1 MKQPPKLRLPQGGG
15 QCPSGG
21 RAGTETPTD
30 VRWLWVSA
38 FALST
43 AAGPGDEDDD
53 DDAGIGGGGSGGN
66 IDPDDDE
73 GYDEDDDEDEE
84 PLQVS
89 PLRIGRWWHP
99 PRSAGGG
106 TICTASHQIMV
117 QSLDAASCEFRRLP
131 AACGTRPRQ
140 PDHRFLISRFI
151 LLAVRV

>member
-1 MKQPPKLRLPQGGG
+1 MPG
-15 QCPSGG
+15 S
-21 RAGTETPTD
+21 ETPTD

-38 FALST
+38 IALST

-53 DDAGIGGGGSGGN
+53 DDDAGLGGGGSGGN

-73 GYDEDDDEDEE
+73 GYDEDDDDEDEE

-89 PLRIGRWWHP
+89 PLRIGRWWRP

-106 TICTASHQIMV
+106 TICTASHQTMV
-117 QSLDAASCEFRRLP
+117 QSSDAASCEFRRLP

-151 LLAVRV
+151 LPAVRV